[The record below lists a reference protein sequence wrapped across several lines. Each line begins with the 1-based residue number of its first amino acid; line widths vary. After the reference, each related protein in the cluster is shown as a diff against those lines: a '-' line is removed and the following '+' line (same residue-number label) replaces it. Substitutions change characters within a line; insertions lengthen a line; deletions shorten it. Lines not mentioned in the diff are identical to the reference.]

1 MPSIVGST
9 SLENS
14 EAVVLIESI
23 KVAQESQMRTDNV
36 NTTALHVLMDSISK
50 INNAYKV
57 DKSFKQITTKILLEQ
72 KYTDFPS
79 IPESRA

>member
-1 MPSIVGST
+1 MGST